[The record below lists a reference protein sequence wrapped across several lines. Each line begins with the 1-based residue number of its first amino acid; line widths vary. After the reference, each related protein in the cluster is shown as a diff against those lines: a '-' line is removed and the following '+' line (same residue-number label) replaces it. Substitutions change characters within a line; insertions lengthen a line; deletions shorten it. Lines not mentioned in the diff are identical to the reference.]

1 MKTNEIF
8 TPNGDGYDIAPAG
21 VLLLLAGELYG
32 GTGSQSAKGK
42 NKLQLIV
49 NDFIKA
55 ATDGG
60 YRQTDILLTLLVR
73 NEQSQRVTQMALDA
87 CSAAGDEALAE
98 IIDKLRQR

>member
-1 MKTNEIF
+1 
-8 TPNGDGYDIAPAG
+8 
-21 VLLLLAGELYG
+21 VLLFLADELYG

-60 YRQTDILLTLLVR
+60 YRQADILLTLLAR

-87 CSAAGDEALAE
+87 CSAAGDEALVE